1 MDHRSTE
8 ELTDGLAEVRLA
20 PADVGTLELIV
31 RRPAVEEREVVE
43 TAELSHDD
51 GLVGDNWK
59 AKGSRH
65 TDDGSAEPARQLTIM
80 NARAIALFAGDRS
93 RWPEAGDQ
101 LYVDFDISATN
112 LPPGTRLQIGDAVV
126 EVSVEPHTGC
136 AKFLQRFGRDASRI
150 VNAPEGRELNLRGI
164 NARVVEP
171 GTIRQG
177 DAVRRLRTRSA
188 SASRAAS
195 STG

>member
-1 MDHRSTE
+1 MDHRSTA
-8 ELTDGLAEVRLA
+8 ELIEGLPEVRSA
-20 PADVGTLELIV
+20 PAEIGTLELIV
-31 RRPAVEEREVVE
+31 RRPDVEQREVVD
-43 TAELSHDD
+43 AGELSPEV

-101 LYVDFDISATN
+101 LYVDFDISAAN
-112 LPPGTRLQIGDAVV
+112 LPPGTRVQIGDAVV

-136 AKFLQRFGRDASRI
+136 AKFLQRFGRDVSRL
-150 VNAPEGRELNLRGI
+150 VNTTEGRELNLRGI
-164 NARVVEP
+164 NARIIEP
-171 GTIRQG
+171 GAIRRG
-177 DAVRRLRTRSA
+177 DAVRRLPTRSA
-188 SASRAAS
+188 
-195 STG
+195 